1 MNACHC
7 DDLLYAR
14 NGNPGRSVVKRP
26 FACPIEAM
34 LAVLGGKWK
43 SVILFH
49 LSAGVQRFGELRR
62 RIPGVTQKMLTQ

>member
-1 MNACHC
+1 
-7 DDLLYAR
+7 
-14 NGNPGRSVVKRP
+14 
-26 FACPIEAM
+26 M